1 MLQRAAASEAPME
14 FDASML
20 DSLEEDPQAACSE
33 DKGAGRDREKEP
45 EKWKLFFSQWANIT
59 FSKVNVQAEP
69 AAGVVKVEELLAFL
83 IASMDKL
90 DLGCLMNQ
98 FGEDRAWPADEE
110 ERDRFFAKGGFNF
123 FLKAVLPR
131 MKAAVQQKATQS
143 AELHH
148 VERKE
153 MLADGKI
160 WEIFEDS
167 LYGATHCGEERSME
181 RVDKKKGDVK
191 KERRPNHRSFVL
203 QFLGLTAEESRKAV
217 VTAQGVVK
225 GLKFRPLSAFYT
237 TDPFDSEKLIRKHDI
252 LPPDWMSEACMCRVW
267 GALGDGRGFSV

>member
-1 MLQRAAASEAPME
+1 ME

-20 DSLEEDPQAACSE
+20 DSLKEDSQTACSE

-45 EKWKLFFSQWANIT
+45 EKWKLLFSQWANIT
-59 FSKVNVQAEP
+59 FSKVNVQTEP
-69 AAGVVKVEELLAFL
+69 AAGLAKVEGLLAFL

-98 FGEDRAWPADEE
+98 FGEDRAWHADEE
-110 ERDRFFAKGGFNF
+110 EKDRFFTKGGFNC
-123 FLKAVLPR
+123 FLKAVLPC
-131 MKAAVQQKATQS
+131 MKAAVPTKSHAVCRS
-143 AELHH
+143 ASCGE
-148 VERKE
+148 ERN
-153 MLADGKI
+153 AGRWKI

-167 LYGATHCGEERSME
+167 LYSATHGGEERPME

-191 KERRPNHRSFVL
+191 KERGLNHRSFVL

-237 TDPFDSEKLIRKHDI
+237 TDPFDSEKLV
-252 LPPDWMSEACMCRVW
+252 SW
-267 GALGDGRGFSV
+267 GGVP